1 MQERDYVLG
10 THDSEVERLGLQH
23 RVWQTT
29 VLDCWRRAGIKAGSR
44 VLDVGAGPGYATLDL
59 AELVGPKGEVIA
71 LERSS
76 RFVEFGKAAC
86 LKRGLNHVR
95 WFELDLMAEPL
106 PAENM
111 DAAWCRWVASF
122 VSKPDMLV
130 ARIARAVKPGG
141 IAIFHEYVDYDTFR
155 LVPPS
160 PAVEEFKQHVGASW
174 RANGGEPDIARQ
186 LPTMLAAH
194 GFKIRSATPKIFCA
208 RPGEELWSW
217 PASWIKINSRR
228 LQELKQVDE
237 AWVRALDQEL
247 AAAEA
252 NPNALLLT
260 PLVLEII
267 AEKVN

>member
-23 RVWQTT
+23 RVWQST
-29 VLDCWRRAGIKAGSR
+29 VLDCWRRAGIKTGSR
-44 VLDVGAGPGYATLDL
+44 VLDIGAGPGYATLDL
-59 AELVGPKGEVIA
+59 AELVGATGEVIA
-71 LERSS
+71 VERSN
-76 RFVEFGKAAC
+76 RFVDFGKAAC
-86 LKRGLNHVR
+86 AKCGLKHVR
-95 WFELDLMAEPL
+95 WFELDLMTEPL

-122 VSKPDMLV
+122 VSKPEVLV
-130 ARIARAVKPGG
+130 SKVAQALKPGG
-141 IAIFHEYVDYDTFR
+141 VAIFHEYVDYDTFR
-155 LVPPS
+155 LVPS
-160 PAVEEFKQHVGASW
+160 SSAVEEFKQHVGASW

-186 LPTMLAAH
+186 LPAWLGAN

-208 RPGEELWSW
+208 RPGEEIWSW

-237 AWVRALDQEL
+237 AWVQALDRDL

-252 NPNALLLT
+252 NPNSMLLT

-267 AEKVN
+267 AEKIK

>member
-23 RVWQTT
+23 RVWQST
-29 VLDCWRRAGIKAGSR
+29 VLDCWRRAGLKSGSR

-59 AELVGPKGEVIA
+59 AELVGPEGEVIA
-71 LERSS
+71 VERSN
-76 RFVEFGKAAC
+76 RFVELGKAAC
-86 LKRGLNHVR
+86 LKRSLHHVR
-95 WFELDLMAEPL
+95 WFEQDLMAEPL
-106 PAENM
+106 PAKDM

-122 VSKPDMLV
+122 VSKPEMLV
-130 ARIARAVKPGG
+130 AKIAQAVKPGG

-160 PAVEEFKQHVGASW
+160 SALEQFKQHIAASW

-186 LPTMLAAH
+186 LPALLATN
-194 GFKIRSATPKIFCA
+194 GFNIRSAAPKIFCA
-208 RPGEELWSW
+208 RPGEDVWSW

-228 LQELKQVDE
+228 LQELKVVDE
-237 AWVRALDQEL
+237 AWVRAIDQDL

-252 NPNALLLT
+252 NPNSLLLT

-267 AEKVN
+267 AEKSG